1 MPFAISKSVSLPK
14 KMVPRTLNKPKEVEK
29 PENDDED
36 DEEQTTTGS
45 TQQKPKKKVGL
56 SITTTNLDTEDNL

>member
-29 PENDDED
+29 PEKD